1 MSGPAGV
8 AGRVFHILGRRRPS
22 DASEVAGSG
31 AGLQSAVD
39 PGGRDRSV
47 PRWLDPALAAAR
59 RPDRSPAVATRVRS
73 HVGPVRAPLV
83 FVTPG
88 EELAGLHHVRY
99 DGVPLLDRPDD
110 VLGRLLQEL
119 DGGDEVNVLA
129 RAEIWT
135 QVRTPDNLV
144 GWVPSMTLVA
154 VSASPA
160 EEIPEPP
167 VAIALDLPAVAE
179 EPIALEAL
187 FEAIAAQRMALR
199 LPQPA
204 VEATPTPPRR
214 RSRTPKAESP
224 PTPAPTRRR
233 RQGTKATPAE
243 ES

>member
-1 MSGPAGV
+1 M
-8 AGRVFHILGRRRPS
+8 
-22 DASEVAGSG
+22 
-31 AGLQSAVD
+31 
-39 PGGRDRSV
+39 
-47 PRWLDPALAAAR
+47 
-59 RPDRSPAVATRVRS
+59 
-73 HVGPVRAPLV
+73 V

-88 EELAGLHHVRY
+88 DELAGLHHVRY

-110 VLGRLLQEL
+110 VLGRMMQEL

-135 QVRTPDNLV
+135 QVRTPNNLV

-154 VSASPA
+154 VSAAPA
-160 EEIPEPP
+160 EDVPEPP
-167 VAIALDLPAVAE
+167 VAIDLDPPAVAE

-214 RSRTPKAESP
+214 RSRTPKAE
-224 PTPAPTRRR
+224 ARRR
-233 RQGTKATPAE
+233 HRRADAAKERRRPPPRRPEVALRPASARE
-243 ES
+243 GSSVLART

>member
-1 MSGPAGV
+1 M
-8 AGRVFHILGRRRPS
+8 
-22 DASEVAGSG
+22 
-31 AGLQSAVD
+31 
-39 PGGRDRSV
+39 
-47 PRWLDPALAAAR
+47 
-59 RPDRSPAVATRVRS
+59 
-73 HVGPVRAPLV
+73 V

-88 EELAGLHHVRY
+88 EDLAGLHHVRY

-110 VLGRLLQEL
+110 VLGRLMQEL

-160 EEIPEPP
+160 EEVPEPP
-167 VAIALDLPAVAE
+167 VAIDLDLSATAE

-199 LPQPA
+199 TPQPA
-204 VEATPTPPRR
+204 VDTTPPPSRR
-214 RSRTPKAESP
+214 RPRTPKAPKADAP
-224 PTPAPTRRR
+224 PTPTRQR
-233 RQGTKATPAE
+233 RQRGKASPE
-243 ES
+243 ET

>member
-1 MSGPAGV
+1 M
-8 AGRVFHILGRRRPS
+8 
-22 DASEVAGSG
+22 
-31 AGLQSAVD
+31 
-39 PGGRDRSV
+39 
-47 PRWLDPALAAAR
+47 
-59 RPDRSPAVATRVRS
+59 
-73 HVGPVRAPLV
+73 V

-110 VLGRLLQEL
+110 VLGRLMQEL
-119 DGGDEVNVLA
+119 DGGDEVKVLE

-154 VSASPA
+154 VSAAPA
-160 EEIPEPP
+160 EEVPEPP
-167 VAIALDLPAVAE
+167 VAIDLDLPAVAE

-204 VEATPTPPRR
+204 VEATPTSPRR
-214 RSRTPKAESP
+214 RSRTPKAEAP
-224 PTPAPTRRR
+224 PTPTRRR

-243 ES
+243 ET

>member
-8 AGRVFHILGRRRPS
+8 AGRMFHILGRRRPS
-22 DASEVAGSG
+22 DASEIEGSS

-59 RPDRSPAVATRVRS
+59 RPDRSPAVAP
-73 HVGPVRAPLV
+73 GARAPIARARAPMV

-88 EELAGLHHVRY
+88 EDLAGLHHVRY

-110 VLGRLLQEL
+110 VLGRLMQEL
-119 DGGDEVNVLA
+119 DGGDEVNVLEC
-129 RAEIWT
+129 AEIWT

-154 VSASPA
+154 VSAVVV
-160 EEIPEPP
+160 EQVPEPP
-167 VAIALDLPAVAE
+167 VAIELDAPAVEE

-199 LPQPA
+199 VPQPA
-204 VEATPTPPRR
+204 VEATPTSQRR
-214 RSRTPKAESP
+214 RVRTPKAEAP
-224 PTPAPTRRR
+224 PTPTRRR
-233 RQGTKATPAE
+233 QGAKATPAE
-243 ES
+243 ET